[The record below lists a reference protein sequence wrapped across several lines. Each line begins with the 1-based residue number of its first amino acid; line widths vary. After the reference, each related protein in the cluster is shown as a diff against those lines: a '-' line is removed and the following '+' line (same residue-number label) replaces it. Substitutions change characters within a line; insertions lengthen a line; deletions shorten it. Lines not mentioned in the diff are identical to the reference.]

1 MKMEINASDDLLKC
15 IAQAMQQER
24 LATATEAA
32 QEDISQRLDTG
43 AVAGFV
49 EQFLLAHW
57 LPVLTRAHAGG
68 KEEELAR
75 CRQELDDLIWST
87 TPKTNAQ
94 QRRELIARLPA
105 ILATLNRDLD
115 SIGWQGSARQNFF
128 AKLAERQAI
137 YARAPI
143 SARRKVEYAVTV
155 AQKAS
160 ERLMN
165 RQAKPVRL
173 PDEVDRVVDAM
184 RQGQWLDF
192 QFTPYSN
199 EPMQRYKLAWISPAL
214 TMYIFVHQSGQD
226 FFSLHRKDLC
236 QALRDKEAVCV
247 WLHDLADHD
256 EYDTFFYPEETQDS
270 SDDEAD

>member
-1 MKMEINASDDLLKC
+1 MEISTSDDLLKC

-24 LATATEAA
+24 LAIATEAA
-32 QEDISQRLDTG
+32 KEDISQRLDTG
-43 AVAGFV
+43 AVAGFI
-49 EQFLLAHW
+49 EQFLLSHW
-57 LPVLTRAHAGG
+57 LPVLTRAHASG
-68 KEEELAR
+68 KEEEITR

-87 TPKTNAQ
+87 TPKANAQ
-94 QRRELIARLPA
+94 QRRELIAKLPS
-105 ILATLNRDLD
+105 ILASLNRDLD
-115 SIGWQGSARQNFF
+115 EIGWHGNARQSFF
-128 AKLAERQAI
+128 TKLAERQAT

-143 SARRKVEYAVTV
+143 SARRKIEYAVTV

-165 RQAKPVRL
+165 RQVKPNL
-173 PDEVDRVVDAM
+173 PPDEVNRVVDAM

-199 EPMQRYKLAWISPAL
+199 EPMRRYKLAWISPGM
-214 TMYIFVHQSGQD
+214 TMYIFVHQSGED

-256 EYDTFFYPEETQDS
+256 EYDTFFYPEDGEPGDAE
-270 SDDEAD
+270 DEN